1 MDKKIIVS
9 NSGLIELQSVKD
21 GFDGV
26 LSIAECGKHI
36 PFDVKRIY
44 HIYNLVNHEDV
55 VRGKHAHKSLKQ
67 AIFCI
72 NGSFTLSLD
81 DGKTKQEIIVDD
93 PGVGVYLGPEL
104 WHTMTNF
111 KNNCIMLVLASD
123 WYDESDYM
131 RDYDEFLKHIK
142 K

>member
-1 MDKKIIVS
+1 VDSITVN
-9 NSGLIELQSVKD
+9 NSGIISLQTFKD
-21 GFDGV
+21 GFDGI
-26 LSIAECGKHI
+26 LSIAESGKQI
-36 PFDVKRIY
+36 PFDVKCTY
-44 HIYNLVNHEDV
+44 YIYNLVNHESV

-81 DGKTKQEIIVDD
+81 DGESKQEIIMDNH
-93 PGVGVYLGPEL
+93 GVGVYLGPEL

-111 KNNCIMLVLASD
+111 KNNCILLVLASD
-123 WYDESDYM
+123 WYDESDYI
-131 RDYDEFLKHIK
+131 REYGEFLAYIK